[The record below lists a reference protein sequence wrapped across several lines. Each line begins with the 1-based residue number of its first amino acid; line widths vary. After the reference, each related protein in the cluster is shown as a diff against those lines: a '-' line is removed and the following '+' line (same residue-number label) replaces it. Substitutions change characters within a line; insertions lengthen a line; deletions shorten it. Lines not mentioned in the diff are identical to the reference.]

1 MKKTYYLLFIIVIVA
16 LCLNGCNI
24 NSSEDEHDSPSS
36 ESQTTSRTSDEEI
49 TTNENNVDTGD
60 TASSENISQEIQNIY
75 QNSLPENVVINI
87 LGHTLSDNDITE
99 INFSEN
105 GVWNLAKYEGFV
117 YLSDPAE
124 NDFKKYIVGDE
135 ICGLKLTSAH
145 NIFSNDYLDNEYH
158 EEYRCTSIAEL
169 EGTLTMT
176 GTLTIAADDEANL
189 MAKKGDII
197 FSPKESVFPIISG
210 LPENTYYVILCGNIN
225 DNVIPELLQLP
236 LGEEVDA
243 NITVSDI
250 TLYSAMPVDTSV
262 RCKIDSIDL
271 L

>member
-1 MKKTYYLLFIIVIVA
+1 MKKNLLFISVIVA
-16 LCLNGCNI
+16 LCLSGCNNI
-24 NSSEDEHDSPSS
+24 NSSENEHNSSSS
-36 ESQTTSRTSDEEI
+36 ESQITSRASYEES
-49 TTNENNVDTGD
+49 TVNESNVNTGD
-60 TASSENISQEIQNIY
+60 TANSENISQEIENVSR
-75 QNSLPENVVINI
+75 NSLPENVVISI
-87 LGHTLSDNDITE
+87 WGHTLSDNDITE

-105 GVWNLAKYEGFV
+105 GVWSLAKYEGFV
-117 YLSDPAE
+117 YLLDPAE
-124 NDFKKYIVGDE
+124 NGFKKYIVGDE